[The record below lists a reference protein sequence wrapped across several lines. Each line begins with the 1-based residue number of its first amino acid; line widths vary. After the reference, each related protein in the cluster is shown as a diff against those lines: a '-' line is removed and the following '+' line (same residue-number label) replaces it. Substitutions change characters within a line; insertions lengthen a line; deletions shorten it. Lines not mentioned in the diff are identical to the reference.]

1 MTEQNAIVAKKL
13 TLAYHHE
20 TGASILMLEFF
31 ERTPLNVLLAKE
43 RAIELAKT
51 ILQHYENGAP
61 PRLDRLT

>member
-31 ERTPLNVLLAKE
+31 DRTPLNVLLAKE

-51 ILQHYENGAP
+51 ICSITKTGRP
-61 PRLDRLT
+61 G